1 VGKRKFWGARDEAEM
16 MTRAL
21 EQSLSDRISNK
32 ICESLKSLL
41 SAVHKKARPR
51 DGHMGVS
58 IIMRETDVLISL
70 RFVVVSMLNKK
81 FTTPDAAED
90 ATFDFLIKLSLADH
104 LGYCLI

>member
-1 VGKRKFWGARDEAEM
+1 

-32 ICESLKSLL
+32 ICESLKLLL

-58 IIMRETDVLISL
+58 IISSTPEGLL
-70 RFVVVSMLNKK
+70 YRFLENIDILWPRWK
-81 FTTPDAAED
+81 TLGIIAGD
-90 ATFDFLIKLSLADH
+90 LSL
-104 LGYCLI
+104 LSLYPFSIFS

>member
-1 VGKRKFWGARDEAEM
+1 

-32 ICESLKSLL
+32 ICESLKLLL

-58 IIMRETDVLISL
+58 
-70 RFVVVSMLNKK
+70 K
-81 FTTPDAAED
+81 
-90 ATFDFLIKLSLADH
+90 
-104 LGYCLI
+104 